1 MLMYKIYNCGDDL
14 DGDVMKSNFEIN
26 KIDIDLIDLKIARK
40 IGKEKSVE
48 GGYLPI
54 YEENKE
60 LIVITKEEKIED
72 LKEIQF
78 IYGLNIKV
86 KTINKDL
93 LDSIINHVFLGEEE
107 DLFGNLLR
115 DAIRRRASDL
125 HLEPGEEDTLIRIRI
140 DGSLNKMM
148 KIYKAEYLRLISRVK
163 ALGNMDITEKRRP
176 QDGKVNIVIDNNN
189 YDLRISTIP
198 TVKGEKLVIRILY
211 GERFKYNMKSL
222 NLNKKQEDKIER
234 IIGYKTGLVIVTGPT
249 GSGKSSSLYTILKKI
264 KDKDINIT
272 TLEDPVEVI
281 LKGIN
286 QITLNPKAEITFA
299 KGLRSILRQDPDVI
313 MVGEIRD
320 EETASIAIRASL
332 TGHKV
337 YTTIHTKSPEEVI
350 YRLEDMGI
358 KSYLIKDSIVGIISQ
373 RLIRILCPKCKI
385 YNNEIYL
392 KDKKIKN
399 YNKLGCEYCNYTG
412 YNGRKILSSIVEI
425 NNKKI
430 GNKQSIF
437 QEIEKEGNEEMLDN
451 LNDLLNRGEI
461 GVEEYKNFILEEG
474 FDYEKNFKDIKE
486 G

>member
-1 MLMYKIYNCGDDL
+1 MYIFYIIGNDL
-14 DGDVMKSNFEIN
+14 DGDVMINKSKLN

-40 IGKEKSVE
+40 IGKEKSIE

-60 LIVITKEEKIED
+60 LIVITKEKRIED

-78 IYGLNIKV
+78 TYGLNIKV
-86 KTINKDL
+86 KTVNEDL
-93 LDSIINHVFLGEEE
+93 LNSIINNVYLGEKE
-107 DLFGNLLR
+107 DLFEMLLKYS
-115 DAIRRRASDL
+115 IKKNASDL
-125 HLEPGEEDTLIRIRI
+125 HFEAGEEDTLIRIRI

-148 KIYKAEYLRLISRVK
+148 KIYKSEYLRLISKVK

-176 QDGKVNIVIDNNN
+176 QDGKANIDIDNNT

-198 TVKGEKLVIRILY
+198 TIKGEKLVIRILY
-211 GERFKYNMKSL
+211 GDTFKYNMESL
-222 NLNKKQEDKIER
+222 NLNKKQENKIKR

-249 GSGKSSSLYTILKKI
+249 GSGKSSSLYTILMKI

-272 TLEDPVEVI
+272 TIEDPVEVVI
-281 LKGIN
+281 KGIN
-286 QITLNPKAEITFA
+286 QISLNPKADITFA
-299 KGLRSILRQDPDVI
+299 RGLRSILRQDPDVI

-320 EETASIAIRASL
+320 EETANIAIRASL

-337 YTTIHTKSPEEVI
+337 YTTIHTKSPQEVV

-358 KSYLIKDSIVGIISQ
+358 KSYLIKDSIAGIISQ
-373 RLIRILCPKCKI
+373 RLIRVLCAKCKTSDK
-385 YNNEIYL
+385 EIYL

-399 YNKLGCEYCNYTG
+399 YNKSGCEFCNYTG
-412 YNGRKILSSIVEI
+412 YRGRRVLSSIVEI
-425 NNKKI
+425 AKKEI

-437 QEIEKEGNEEMLDN
+437 QEIEKEGNKEMIDN
-451 LNDLLNRGEI
+451 LNDLFIEGEV
-461 GVEEYKNFILEEG
+461 GLKEYQDFIIEEG
-474 FDYEKNFKDIKE
+474 FNYEEYFKDIKE